1 MEKSGA
7 MSGIKDHMIYNGV
20 SKVFSTSLHLT
31 KQTVNNQETT
41 LSDGEG
47 RGCDLLCN
55 LQGPRIS
62 KLTRVWM
69 IIKIW
74 WQKLYSTK
82 GLTIL
87 QCPLNHHL
95 KYVTLIM

>member
-1 MEKSGA
+1 

-20 SKVFSTSLHLT
+20 SKVFTTSLHLIPLVVCVHAVSLD
-31 KQTVNNQETT
+31 QTDCKHTRTT
-41 LSDGEG
+41 LADGEG

-69 IIKIW
+69 IIKNMVAETVFH
-74 WQKLYSTK
+74 QRFNYLAFA
-82 GLTIL
+82 
-87 QCPLNHHL
+87 P
-95 KYVTLIM
+95 